1 MVEIGSLI
9 SLLIPLTIPGIVTM
23 FVNSLLAFIVV
34 VLSDKVISHN
44 LELKRASIVSGVALF
59 ITPVVGALVAGYT
72 ALPVSLSGIIFA
84 YVLPLLVWIVLGE
97 ILLKSDM
104 KTKLKVMAIAFVAYI
119 VLSFTVAPVL
129 LGVVSG
135 YLPA

>member
-72 ALPVSLSGIIFA
+72 ALPIALSSIIFA

-97 ILLKSDM
+97 ILLRSDM
-104 KTKLKVMAIAFVAYI
+104 KTKLKVMVVAFVAYFI
-119 VLSFTVAPVL
+119 LNFTVGPII
-129 LGVVSG
+129 LGFVSG
-135 YLPA
+135 FLS

>member
-1 MVEIGSLI
+1 MVDIGSLVP
-9 SLLIPLTIPGIVTM
+9 LLIPLTIPGIVTM
-23 FVNSLLAFIVV
+23 FVNSLLAFVVV

-59 ITPVVGALVAGYT
+59 ITPVLGALVASYT
-72 ALPVSLSGIIFA
+72 ALPVYLSGIIFA

-104 KTKLKVMAIAFVAYI
+104 KTKLKVMVIAFAAYMI
-119 VLSFTVAPVL
+119 LNFTVGPILFGFVP
-129 LGVVSG
+129 GF
-135 YLPA
+135 LP

>member
-44 LELKRASIVSGVALF
+44 LELKRA
-59 ITPVVGALVAGYT
+59 
-72 ALPVSLSGIIFA
+72 
-84 YVLPLLVWIVLGE
+84 
-97 ILLKSDM
+97 K
-104 KTKLKVMAIAFVAYI
+104 
-119 VLSFTVAPVL
+119 
-129 LGVVSG
+129 
-135 YLPA
+135 

>member
-1 MVEIGSLI
+1 MVDIGSLV

-23 FVNSLLAFIVV
+23 FVNSMLAFMVV

-72 ALPVSLSGIIFA
+72 ALPLYLSGILFA

-97 ILLKSDM
+97 FLLKSDM
-104 KTKLKVMAIAFVAYI
+104 KTKLKVMVIAFVAYI